1 LIFNNFVYDN
11 NQKRNFSLQ
20 NAKAIIQPSY
30 FEGWSTVIED
40 AKALNKYLIVSI
52 LKLIKNKLRK
62 M

>member
-1 LIFNNFVYDN
+1 
-11 NQKRNFSLQ
+11 LQ